1 MANSITTL
9 KKTLRG
15 YSTQARYYAA
25 GNIEL
30 QDDEQFRVIGYV
42 RLGPAIVKPVFRHA
56 DGTPVVLMDG
66 RDHLTVL
73 VCAVDPREVVE
84 TEEQA
89 WAAVYDASVEP

>member
-1 MANSITTL
+1 MPNAITTL

-15 YSTQARYYAA
+15 YSAQARYYAA

-30 QDDEQFRVIGYV
+30 QDDEQFRVIGWT

-73 VCAVDPREVVE
+73 VCAVEPEAVVA
-84 TEEQA
+84 TEDEA
-89 WAAVYDASVEP
+89 

>member
-1 MANSITTL
+1 MSDAITAL

-30 QDDEQFRVIGYV
+30 QEDGQFLVIGWV
-42 RLGPAIVKPVFRHA
+42 RLGPASIRPVFRHA
-56 DGTPVVLMDG
+56 DGTPIVLTTG

-73 VCAVDPREVVE
+73 VCAVDPQAVVA
-84 TEEQA
+84 TEEDA
-89 WAAVYDASVEP
+89 WKSRRALTG

>member
-1 MANSITTL
+1 MTMSDAITTL

-25 GNIEL
+25 GNIEA
-30 QDDEQFRVIGYV
+30 QADEQFLVIGWV
-42 RLGPAIVKPVFRHA
+42 RLGPAIVKPVFRHT

-73 VCAVDPREVVE
+73 VCAVEPQAVVA

-89 WAAVYDASVEP
+89 WKGGRT

>member
-1 MANSITTL
+1 MPNAITTL

-30 QDDEQFRVIGYV
+30 QDDEQFLVIGWA
-42 RLGPAIVKPVFRHA
+42 RLWPAIVKPVFRHA

-73 VCAVDPREVVE
+73 VCAVKADAVVDS
-84 TEEQA
+84 EEAA
-89 WAAVYDASVEP
+89 WKA

>member
-1 MANSITTL
+1 MPNAITTL

-15 YSTQARYYAA
+15 YSTQARYYAG

-30 QDDEQFRVIGYV
+30 QDDEQFR
-42 RLGPAIVKPVFRHA
+42 IVKPVYRHA

-73 VCAVDPREVVE
+73 VCAVTPGAVFED
-84 TEEQA
+84 EEAA
-89 WAAVYDASVEP
+89 WKA

>member
-1 MANSITTL
+1 MAITTL

-15 YSTQARYYAA
+15 YATQARYYAA
-25 GNIEL
+25 ENIVL
-30 QDDEQFRVIGYV
+30 QDDGGFHVIGWA
-42 RLGPAIVKPVFRHA
+42 RLGPSIVKPVFRHA
-56 DGTPVVLMDG
+56 DGTPVVLRDG

>member
-1 MANSITTL
+1 MPNAITTL

-15 YSTQARYYAA
+15 YSTQARYYAG

-30 QDDEQFRVIGYV
+30 QDDEQFR
-42 RLGPAIVKPVFRHA
+42 IVKPVYRHA

-73 VCAVDPREVVE
+73 VCAVKADAVVDS
-84 TEEQA
+84 EEAA
-89 WAAVYDASVEP
+89 WKA